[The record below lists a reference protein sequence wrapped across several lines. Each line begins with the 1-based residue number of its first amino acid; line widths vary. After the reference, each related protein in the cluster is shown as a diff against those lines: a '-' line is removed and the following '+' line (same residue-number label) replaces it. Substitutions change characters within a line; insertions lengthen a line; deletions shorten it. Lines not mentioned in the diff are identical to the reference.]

1 MADKDDD
8 GGKLG
13 KGKAEFTIPVRILV
27 QETVPH
33 FLSPCFKQGFWE
45 LVYSTNVVTLLKYKH
60 TSSLFATVEKTS
72 KSLKVF

>member
-13 KGKAEFTIPVRILV
+13 KGKAEFIIPVRILV

-33 FLSPCFKQGFWE
+33 FLSPCFKQGF
-45 LVYSTNVVTLLKYKH
+45 
-60 TSSLFATVEKTS
+60 
-72 KSLKVF
+72 